1 MNRQKPFIVEFTGT
15 PEAGKTTILTL
26 LKQSLES
33 SGFTVKV
40 YPESAEK
47 SKSIFPRDSYGKS
60 KFDAKFWMHLEI
72 LKNLV
77 EAPYQNY
84 DIILF
89 DRGALD
95 KKFWINLDACNGDF
109 DDRIIYLSKLFDDVL
124 PDLLI
129 VLKVSVDESLRRRG
143 GEGHVVTREFL
154 ERYNALLNHFVNSL
168 KINKDIICTDN
179 MKVEEVLNVVVNSI
193 LENLNKPS

>member
-60 KFDAKFWMHLEI
+60 KFDAKFWMHLET

-84 DIILF
+84 DILLF
-89 DRGALD
+89 DRGSLD

-143 GEGHVVTREFL
+143 GEGHVVTRQFL

-179 MKVEEVLNVVVNSI
+179 MQIDEVVEVVTKTI

>member
-15 PEAGKTTILTL
+15 PEAGKTTTIDLVEQKL
-26 LKQSLES
+26 LNL
-33 SGFTVKV
+33 GYTVKV

-47 SKSIFPRDSYGKS
+47 SKSIFPKEEYAKYDS
-60 KFDAKFWMHLEI
+60 KFWMYLDTLRNI
-72 LKNLV
+72 T

-89 DRGALD
+89 DRGAID
-95 KKFWINLDACNGDF
+95 KKFWINLDASNGIF
-109 DDRIIYLSKLFDDVL
+109 NTRLSYLAKLFDDMP

-129 VLKVSVDESLRRRG
+129 VLSVSVNESLRRRG
-143 GEGHVVTREFL
+143 GEGHVVTKSFL
-154 ERYNALLNHFVNSL
+154 ETYNSILDVFIDSIG
-168 KINKDIICTDN
+168 INKNIICTDN
-179 MKVEEVLNVVVNSI
+179 MQIDEVVKVVTKTI

>member
-15 PEAGKTTILTL
+15 PEAGKTTTIYLVEQEL
-26 LKQSLES
+26 LNL
-33 SGFTVKV
+33 GYTVKV

-47 SKSIFPRDSYGKS
+47 SKSIFPKAEYAKLDSKL
-60 KFDAKFWMHLEI
+60 WMNLDT
-72 LKNLV
+72 LKNLL

-89 DRGALD
+89 DRGSID
-95 KKFWINLDACNGDF
+95 RKFWIKLDSSIGILDNRLTNLT
-109 DDRIIYLSKLFDDVL
+109 LFDTML

-129 VLKVSVDESLRRRG
+129 VLRVSVNESLRRRG
-143 GEGHVVTREFL
+143 GEGHVVTKSFL
-154 ERYNALLNHFVNSL
+154 ETYNSILDVFINSIG
-168 KINKDIICTDN
+168 INKDIVCTDN
-179 MKVEEVLNVVVNSI
+179 MQIDEVVEVVLKAI

>member
-15 PEAGKTTILTL
+15 PEAGKTTTIDLVEQKL
-26 LKQSLES
+26 LNL
-33 SGFTVKV
+33 GYTVKV

-47 SKSIFPRDSYGKS
+47 SKSIFPKEEYSKYDS
-60 KFDAKFWMHLEI
+60 KFWMYLDTLRNI
-72 LKNLV
+72 T

-89 DRGALD
+89 DRGAID
-95 KKFWINLDACNGDF
+95 KKFWINLDASNGIF
-109 DDRIIYLSKLFDDVL
+109 NTRLSYLAKLFDDIP

-129 VLKVSVDESLRRRG
+129 VLRVSVNESLRRRG
-143 GEGHVVTREFL
+143 GEGHIVTKSFL
-154 ERYNALLNHFVNSL
+154 ETYNSILDVFIDSIG
-168 KINKDIICTDN
+168 INKNIICTDN
-179 MKVEEVLNVVVNSI
+179 MQIDEVVEIVTKTI

>member
-15 PEAGKTTILTL
+15 PEAGKTTTIYLVEQEL
-26 LKQSLES
+26 LNL
-33 SGFTVKV
+33 GYTVKV

-47 SKSIFPRDSYGKS
+47 SKSIFPKAEYAKLDSKL
-60 KFDAKFWMHLEI
+60 WMNLDT
-72 LKNLV
+72 LKNLL

-89 DRGALD
+89 DRGAID
-95 KKFWINLDACNGDF
+95 RKFWIKLDSSIGIF
-109 DDRIIYLSKLFDDVL
+109 DSRLSYLTKLFDDML

-129 VLKVSVDESLRRRG
+129 VLMVSVTESLRRRG
-143 GEGHVVTREFL
+143 GEGHVVTKSFL
-154 ERYNALLNHFVNSL
+154 ETYNSILDDFINSIG
-168 KINKDIICTDN
+168 INKDIICTGN
-179 MKVEEVLNVVVNSI
+179 MQIDEVVEVVTKTI

>member
-15 PEAGKTTILTL
+15 PEAGKTTTIDLVEQKL
-26 LKQSLES
+26 LNL
-33 SGFTVKV
+33 GYTVKV

-47 SKSIFPRDSYGKS
+47 SKNIFPKSEYAKLDSKL
-60 KFDAKFWMHLEI
+60 WMYLDT
-72 LKNLV
+72 LKNIA

-89 DRGALD
+89 DRGAID
-95 KKFWINLDACNGDF
+95 RKFWINLDASNGIF
-109 DDRIIYLSKLFDDVL
+109 YSKVSYLAKLFDDML

-129 VLKVSVDESLRRRG
+129 VLRVSVDESLRRRG
-143 GEGHVVTREFL
+143 GEGHVVTKSFL
-154 ERYNALLNHFVNSL
+154 ETYNSILDVFINSIG
-168 KINKDIICTDN
+168 INKDIICTDN
-179 MKVEEVLNVVVNSI
+179 MQIDEVVEVVTKTI

>member
-15 PEAGKTTILTL
+15 PEAGKTTTIYLVEQEL
-26 LKQSLES
+26 LNL
-33 SGFTVKV
+33 GYTVKV

-47 SKSIFPRDSYGKS
+47 SKSIFPKAEYAKLDSKL
-60 KFDAKFWMHLEI
+60 WMNLDT
-72 LKNLV
+72 LKNLL

-89 DRGALD
+89 DRGSID
-95 KKFWINLDACNGDF
+95 RKFWIKLDSSIGICDNRLTNLT
-109 DDRIIYLSKLFDDVL
+109 LFDTML

-129 VLKVSVDESLRRRG
+129 VLRVSVNESLRRRG
-143 GEGHVVTREFL
+143 GEGHVVTKSFL
-154 ERYNALLNHFVNSL
+154 ETYNSILDVFINSIG
-168 KINKDIICTDN
+168 INKDIVCTDN
-179 MKVEEVLNVVVNSI
+179 MQIDEVVEVVLKAI

>member
-47 SKSIFPRDSYGKS
+47 SKSIFPRDSYVKS
-60 KFDAKFWMHLEI
+60 KFDAKFWMHLET

-89 DRGALD
+89 DRGSLD
-95 KKFWINLDACNGDF
+95 EKFWINLDACNGDF
-109 DDRIIYLSKLFDDVL
+109 DDRIIYLSKLFDDVS

-143 GEGHVVTREFL
+143 GEGHVVTRQFL

-168 KINKDIICTDN
+168 KINKDIVCTDN
-179 MKVEEVLNVVVNSI
+179 MQIDEVVEVVTKTI

>member
-60 KFDAKFWMHLEI
+60 KFDAKFWMHLET

-95 KKFWINLDACNGDF
+95 EKFWINLYACNGDF

-143 GEGHVVTREFL
+143 GEGHVVTRQFL

-179 MKVEEVLNVVVNSI
+179 MQIDEVVEVVTKTI

>member
-15 PEAGKTTILTL
+15 PEAGKTTTIDLVEQKL
-26 LKQSLES
+26 LNL
-33 SGFTVKV
+33 GYTVKV

-47 SKSIFPRDSYGKS
+47 SKSIFPKEEYANFDS
-60 KFDAKFWMHLEI
+60 KFWMYLDT
-72 LKNLV
+72 LKNIA

-89 DRGALD
+89 DRGAID
-95 KKFWINLDACNGDF
+95 KKFWINLDASNGVF
-109 DDRIIYLSKLFDDVL
+109 YSKVSYLAKLFDDML

-129 VLKVSVDESLRRRG
+129 VLRVSVNESLRRRG
-143 GEGHVVTREFL
+143 GEGHVVTKSFL
-154 ERYNALLNHFVNSL
+154 ETYNSILDVFINSIG
-168 KINKDIICTDN
+168 INKDIVCTDN
-179 MKVEEVLNVVVNSI
+179 MQIDEVVEVVTKTI

>member
-47 SKSIFPRDSYGKS
+47 SKSIFPRDSYVKS
-60 KFDAKFWMHLEI
+60 KFDAKFWMHLET

-89 DRGALD
+89 DRGSLD
-95 KKFWINLDACNGDF
+95 EKFWINLDACNGDF
-109 DDRIIYLSKLFDDVL
+109 DDRIIYLSKLFDDVS

-143 GEGHVVTREFL
+143 GEGHVVTRQFL

-168 KINKDIICTDN
+168 KINKDIVCTDN
-179 MKVEEVLNVVVNSI
+179 MQIDEVLLKLLQKLFWKI
-193 LENLNKPS
+193 

>member
-15 PEAGKTTILTL
+15 PEAGKTTTIYLVEQEL
-26 LKQSLES
+26 LNL
-33 SGFTVKV
+33 GYTVKV

-47 SKSIFPRDSYGKS
+47 SKSIFPKAEYAKLDSKL
-60 KFDAKFWMHLEI
+60 WMNLDT
-72 LKNLV
+72 LKNLL

-89 DRGALD
+89 DRGSID
-95 KKFWINLDACNGDF
+95 RKFWIKLDSSIGIWDNRLTNLT
-109 DDRIIYLSKLFDDVL
+109 LFDTML

-129 VLKVSVDESLRRRG
+129 VLRVSVNESLRRRG
-143 GEGHVVTREFL
+143 GEGHVVTKSFL
-154 ERYNALLNHFVNSL
+154 ETYNSILDVFINSIG
-168 KINKDIICTDN
+168 INKDIVCTDN
-179 MKVEEVLNVVVNSI
+179 MQIDEVVEVVLKSI

>member
-60 KFDAKFWMHLEI
+60 KFDAKFWMHLET

-95 KKFWINLDACNGDF
+95 EKFWINLDACNGDF

-143 GEGHVVTREFL
+143 GEGHVVTRQFL

-179 MKVEEVLNVVVNSI
+179 MQIDEVVEVVTKTI